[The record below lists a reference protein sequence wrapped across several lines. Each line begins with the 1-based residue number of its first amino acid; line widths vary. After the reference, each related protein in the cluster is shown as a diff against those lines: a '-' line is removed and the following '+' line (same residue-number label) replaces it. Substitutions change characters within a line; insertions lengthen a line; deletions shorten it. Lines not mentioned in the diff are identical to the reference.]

1 MRPCLRRSCCRRPFL
16 MGQND
21 IRWPELLVKLI
32 SLGGEDEP
40 PLSWEVPCERW
51 VTKVDSQASKPTRQN
66 GSALPAQSS
75 ETGAALSTLTR
86 SCACISAAVSTAGIT
101 RCYRIPNSGSPPRIR
116 PSRRH
121 AVAPTIWAKRGTRPA
136 EKLRQRIGR
145 RKGAVRTDETLFSSH
160 LPFCR
165 FLPRKIQ
172 VSASPAPNAN

>member
-40 PLSWEVPCERW
+40 PLSWEAPCERW

-121 AVAPTIWAKRGTRPA
+121 AVAPGQARNSTSRKAPPA
-136 EKLRQRIGR
+136 DRSPQRRCPDR
-145 RKGAVRTDETLFSSH
+145 RDAFLIASALLSFFTPENTGQRVASS
-160 LPFCR
+160 
-165 FLPRKIQ
+165 
-172 VSASPAPNAN
+172 